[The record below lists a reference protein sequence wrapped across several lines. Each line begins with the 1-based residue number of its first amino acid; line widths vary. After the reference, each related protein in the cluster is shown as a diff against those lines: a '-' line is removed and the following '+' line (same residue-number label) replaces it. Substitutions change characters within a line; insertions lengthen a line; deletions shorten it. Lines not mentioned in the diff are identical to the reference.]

1 MEQVSSVPFS
11 ALIATL
17 LLKNRVVTA
26 KEIVNFSSMISFGDG
41 NTIIDVIDDD
51 IDYLSI
57 CVDVDEKF
65 NFSIKPSLDYDSI
78 IGDGIT
84 VRQFLIKNSL
94 SNDIRKLISKNVDC
108 NFDLYND
115 FEFNNEVNDDSNV
128 LSKRKI
134 KFPLVYKGA

>member
-1 MEQVSSVPFS
+1 MEQVCSVPFS
-11 ALIATL
+11 ALVATL
-17 LLKNRVVTA
+17 LLNNRVVTA

-41 NTIIDVIDDD
+41 NTIIDIIDDD

-65 NFSIKPSLDYDSI
+65 NFSIKPSLNYDSI
-78 IGDGIT
+78 IDGGLT

-108 NFDLYND
+108 NFDFYSDL
-115 FEFNNEVNDDSNV
+115 EFHNQNSNDSNV

-134 KFPLVYKGA
+134 RFPLIYKGA